1 MFLPIISNSQ
11 ESNVTK
17 KPTKK
22 NLDILLYLSRIG
34 LTVLV
39 KLPGLNIWRA
49 SAAGW
54 AILWSGSLFVG
65 RGLFLA
71 VLAHNSR
78 PTNRRGVR
86 EGLLD
91 RYRIWGETPLSQ
103 LGSYQLKQ
111 VIVMIYY
118 STVIITFETIM
129 NMFVNIVWIK
139 IVKLQEAA
147 SSL

>member
-49 SAAGW
+49 SAAG
-54 AILWSGSLFVG
+54 
-65 RGLFLA
+65 
-71 VLAHNSR
+71 
-78 PTNRRGVR
+78 
-86 EGLLD
+86 
-91 RYRIWGETPLSQ
+91 
-103 LGSYQLKQ
+103 
-111 VIVMIYY
+111 
-118 STVIITFETIM
+118 
-129 NMFVNIVWIK
+129 
-139 IVKLQEAA
+139 
-147 SSL
+147 